1 MASFTGL
8 KNLGEKTLEYMMRH
22 RPTPDLEM
30 SAGLHD
36 LDNLFPGIYG
46 RHASDYKTYSSDP
59 KVDIEAMEAIN
70 AVRGNPEAMVDIYR
84 AVPKGVRDFN
94 TGDWVTTS
102 KAYAKGHGESA
113 LKGEY
118 DLIKA
123 KARAADISSP
133 GDSIA
138 EQGYW
143 GMPVK
148 GMITKGLLPLV
159 GGGAVA
165 LAMSPDEAEAAVRPD
180 ILDVIKKAVGGSSF
194 RGAFTGTLESKQAR
208 EALERSPKYRG
219 SKGFTTD
226 HSLTNRY
233 RKDGWT
239 EEQIAAMYHNL
250 YDLPDTV
257 VIPNVLGYD
266 PAAQEALWNPLYGG
280 KSVYMPIVPKKKK
293 GFTEITIYDPDA
305 SHVGNLLKQKG
316 YWEGGSTSSIF
327 TPSLDGPVQPVG
339 SGPIS
344 AVNNPFA
351 GKKISEL
358 TRKSKGLIPGAVTGT
373 GAALYPSEAEG
384 VLPADPT
391 QYGGLMGYVARDG
404 KPAGNPIQNE
414 LVAAAQNQGWGAPV
428 SWGDVRHGLSYG
440 SRAVLEGLGSLAE
453 MGPNAIA
460 NAAIA
465 PFTDYRFGNPG
476 AAAADAMG
484 LDRPWNNAERMVY
497 GLNKG
502 ASETVPLVATG
513 QALARGGAGL
523 AEKFGKFIADSPR
536 AQAIFGGMMGLLGGA
551 E

>member
-159 GGGAVA
+159 GGGAIA
-165 LAMSPDEAEAAVRPD
+165 AMSPREASAAEA
-180 ILDVIKKAVGGSSF
+180 
-194 RGAFTGTLESKQAR
+194 
-208 EALERSPKYRG
+208 
-219 SKGFTTD
+219 KG
-226 HSLTNRY
+226 
-233 RKDGWT
+233 
-239 EEQIAAMYHNL
+239 
-250 YDLPDTV
+250 
-257 VIPNVLGYD
+257 
-266 PAAQEALWNPLYGG
+266 
-280 KSVYMPIVPKKKK
+280 
-293 GFTEITIYDPDA
+293 
-305 SHVGNLLKQKG
+305 
-316 YWEGGSTSSIF
+316 
-327 TPSLDGPVQPVG
+327 
-339 SGPIS
+339 
-344 AVNNPFA
+344 
-351 GKKISEL
+351 
-358 TRKSKGLIPGAVTGT
+358 
-373 GAALYPSEAEG
+373 
-384 VLPADPT
+384 LPADPT

-440 SRAVLEGLGSLAE
+440 SRAVLEGLGGLAE

-536 AQAIFGGMMGLLGGA
+536 AQAIFGGMMGLLGGG